1 MRTSL
6 PTGTSGSIESRLAA
20 LEKVFQVATDGSVF
34 IKATSITVEA
44 GTTIKVRAG
53 ASFDISAS
61 SQVNIKASGQL
72 TIQAAGS
79 ASVKGAILLLN
90 GGGFPVA
97 RVGDPVLNGKIV
109 SGDPTVMA

>member
-1 MRTSL
+1 M
-6 PTGTSGSIESRLAA
+6 PTGTGGSIESRLAA

-44 GTTIKVRAG
+44 GTAIKIRAG
-53 ASFDISAS
+53 ASFDIISS

-79 ASVKGAILLLN
+79 TNVKGAILLLN

-97 RVGDPVLNGKIV
+97 RVGDTVLNGKIV